1 MKTLIKSALILNKQ
15 SSHHGKKR
23 DILIDKGV
31 IEKISP
37 NIVAP
42 KTLEIKAKDLC
53 VSSAWIDLRANFR
66 DPGFEFKEDLASG
79 IAAAAAGGFGTVVL
93 MPSTLPIV
101 NGKSQV
107 EYIAAQTRNS
117 NVRILIAGSLS
128 DKMEGKQLSEMFDM
142 HSSSAVAFTDDKQ
155 PVNTELMSRALEY
168 SKNFNGLLYSFPFDP
183 GVNPGGIVHEG
194 KTSVAM
200 GTKGLSSLS
209 EELRL
214 QRDIELLKY
223 CGGRLH
229 VSLIST
235 SRSVELIRKAKKEG
249 LLISC
254 GIAAHQLNFVE
265 EDLLNFDSNLKVL
278 PPFRSAADVKAL
290 IAGLKDGTID
300 AICSD
305 HTPEDT
311 EHKSKEFED
320 AEYGISSIQ
329 TTFCAALDKLSGQ
342 LELERLVE
350 LFTSGPASVLK
361 LEESAIEVGSKMSLT
376 AFTTHENTTF
386 SKESWLSKSENS
398 PFFNA
403 TLKGKVV
410 GLISTS

>member
-1 MKTLIKSALILNKQ
+1 MKTLIKAALIIDKK
-15 SSHHGKKR
+15 SSHHGKRR
-23 DILIDKGV
+23 DILIDKGT
-31 IEKISP
+31 IEKIAVS
-37 NIVAP
+37 IEAP
-42 KTLEIKAKDLC
+42 KALEIKAKGLC
-53 VSSAWIDLRANFR
+53 ISPAWIDLRANFR
-66 DPGFEFKEDLASG
+66 DPGFEFKEDLVSG
-79 IAAAAAGGFGTVVL
+79 MAAAAAGGFGTVVL
-93 MPSTLPIV
+93 MPSTLPIID
-101 NGKSQV
+101 GKSQV

-117 NVRILIAGSLS
+117 ATRILIAGSLS
-128 DKMEGKQLSEMFDM
+128 VKMEGKQLSEMFDM
-142 HSSSAVAFTDDKQ
+142 HSSGAVAFTDDKQ
-155 PVNTELMSRALEY
+155 PVNTELMSKALEY

-183 GVNPGGIVHEG
+183 GVNPGGMVHEG

-223 CGGRLH
+223 CGGRLY

-249 LLISC
+249 LQITC
-254 GIAAHQLNFVE
+254 GIAAHQLSFVD
-265 EDLLNFDSNLKVL
+265 EDLLNFDSNLKIL
-278 PPFRSAADVKAL
+278 PPFRSGSDTKAL

-305 HTPEDT
+305 HSPQDT
-311 EHKSKEFED
+311 EHKSREFED
-320 AEYGISSIQ
+320 AECGISSIQ

-342 LELERLVE
+342 IELERLVE

-361 LEESAIEVGSKMSLT
+361 LQQDAIEVGSQVPLT
-376 AFTTHENTTF
+376 VFTPEENTTF
-386 SKESWLSKSENS
+386 SKTGWFSKSGNS
-398 PFFNA
+398 PYMNN

-410 GLISTS
+410 AVISAS